1 MKVSCYLICIYAFC
15 ALTGCARRE
24 SSLDEAID
32 ALPPD
37 EWGPYSI
44 VQGIAT
50 NNYMVLNQVIAL
62 TNVKERIRL
71 TWKLY
76 NHFRHT
82 PEWYVEHRE
91 GGFRKRNRHD
101 FFGNCAYKLMWGT
114 NATPE
119 TIIEGWKMEAETIR
133 DQMELIRLTGP
144 EWQARMQKRYE
155 VEEAA
160 RYAEFRRRL
169 KAHGGGP
176 ASYYHQKVAPEI
188 GYASDARWRL
198 KNYFRYGFS
207 GAASYRKLPDE
218 MKPAFI
224 ERLKRDF
231 FIYSEV
237 TNAFMWKTFPPELKA
252 AYMEVRER
260 MEVE

>member
-1 MKVSCYLICIYAFC
+1 MKVLCYLIYIYTFC
-15 ALTGCARRE
+15 ALTGCAPRE

-37 EWGPYSI
+37 EWGPYSM

-119 TIIEGWKMEAETIR
+119 TIIEGWQMEAETIR
-133 DQMELIRLTGP
+133 DLVELIRLTGP

-160 RYAEFRRRL
+160 RHAEFQRRL

-176 ASYYHQKVAPEI
+176 ASCYHQKVAPEI
-188 GYASDARWRL
+188 GYASDVRWRL
-198 KNYFRYGFS
+198 KNYFRQGFS

-218 MKPAFI
+218 MKPDFI

-231 FIYSEV
+231 FIYCDV
-237 TNAFMWKTFPPELKA
+237 TNAFMWKRFPSELKA